1 MITRPTTDTLIGDC
15 CRELTDAILPGLTD
29 ETLRLRLVMTETVLR
44 NAAVRAAHEIAWMRE
59 ETSALEAYAAEVA
72 ARHGSEPLRAALAAD
87 PDSAQAKTL
96 LGLSYYGTKRFDLA
110 LRLLAPLAEA
120 EPENAELHQIL
131 AQSCLWAKNNACA
144 LEQFRQ
150 LLGHNPDSAETHIL
164 TGEALDGLSR
174 TEEAIAELETAAKIS
189 PRLPNVHFGLG
200 YLYWKTQQYERAKKE
215 FDLELEID
223 SASAQALA
231 YLGDIEWKNDRPEP
245 AISFLT
251 RAAKIS
257 PSLRIVETDLGAI
270 YLQQKKYKSAE
281 TALLRAVGLDPRQP
295 DAHYQLARLY
305 QALGDKAAAG

>member
-1 MITRPTTDTLIGDC
+1 
-15 CRELTDAILPGLTD
+15 
-29 ETLRLRLVMTETVLR
+29 
-44 NAAVRAAHEIAWMRE
+44 
-59 ETSALEAYAAEVA
+59 
-72 ARHGSEPLRAALAAD
+72 
-87 PDSAQAKTL
+87 
-96 LGLSYYGTKRFDLA
+96 
-110 LRLLAPLAEA
+110 
-120 EPENAELHQIL
+120 
-131 AQSCLWAKNNACA
+131 
-144 LEQFRQ
+144 
-150 LLGHNPDSAETHIL
+150 
-164 TGEALDGLSR
+164 
-174 TEEAIAELETAAKIS
+174 
-189 PRLPNVHFGLG
+189 LG

-305 QALGDKAAAG
+305 QALGDKAAAGKQLRAAQDLHQKAAESLLEKISSSPPSLNLSEPK